1 MLNNVFDN
9 EEIIRIK
16 PVNRNDEEAKL
27 LAEKIGIS
35 IYDAQK
41 ELLWHEVV
49 SKYHRFKFSDKLVR
63 ILNELI
69 GPKLALKFDL
79 RTVNNIPAIMD
90 YGENIKLYGIL
101 PENFKDIN
109 REYLTMHELGFKSKQ
124 NIDNKL
130 KNILKLKKYC
140 NKEDYENLINNI
152 FKMTCLDYLMGQADR
167 VASNFLFEKDDSKL
181 TLTPLFDYAEA
192 YESTKEGCPYDRYRK
207 QLPFS
212 VGNAFMSLAF
222 WEPKFNSFLR
232 KYPNFTNYLEIVSEI
247 DIIEILEEIEKEYYL
262 NIPDYYKDYFYIR
275 TKEKQSVLHMIK

>member
-1 MLNNVFDN
+1 
-9 EEIIRIK
+9 
-16 PVNRNDEEAKL
+16 
-27 LAEKIGIS
+27 
-35 IYDAQK
+35 
-41 ELLWHEVV
+41 
-49 SKYHRFKFSDKLVR
+49 
-63 ILNELI
+63 
-69 GPKLALKFDL
+69 
-79 RTVNNIPAIMD
+79 
-90 YGENIKLYGIL
+90 
-101 PENFKDIN
+101 
-109 REYLTMHELGFKSKQ
+109 MHELGFKSKQ

-167 VASNFLFEKDDSKL
+167 VASNFLFEKDDTKL
-181 TLTPLFDYAEA
+181 TLAPLFDYAEA
-192 YESTKEGCPYDRYRK
+192 YESTKEGYPYDRYRK

-222 WEPKFNSFLR
+222 WEPKFNSFLI

-262 NIPDYYKDYFYIR
+262 NIPDYYKDYFDIR